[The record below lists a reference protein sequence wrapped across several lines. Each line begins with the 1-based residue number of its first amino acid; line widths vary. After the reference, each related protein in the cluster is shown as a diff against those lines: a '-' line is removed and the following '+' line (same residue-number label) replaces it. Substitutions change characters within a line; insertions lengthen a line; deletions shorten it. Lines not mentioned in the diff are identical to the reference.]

1 VSRLSLVK
9 PDKAQRIEDMILQN
23 AKLGGLKAK
32 IDENTLI
39 TYLEQMTDSE
49 KTSTSIKFKRKV
61 DDSDDDLGI

>member
-1 VSRLSLVK
+1 MSRLSLVK